1 MRRHRADVLLAA
13 LLAVG
18 ACHKVVAT
26 NHATKADP
34 GPAPT
39 QAAAPASPD
48 PYGLRPT
55 EKAAVEA
62 FLAAHTDLRMALD
75 ADARSPDAS
84 LLHLYGVYH
93 PYFVRGDVNDDGVLD
108 FVMAFVRRD
117 SPAGTPWFSV
127 AVFAGREKGG
137 YETGTFLERDVSL
150 ADGDI
155 SVDRDAIVITP
166 DTEDDPNRR
175 YRWDAVHRQFRFVND
190 DEEPS
195 ETPGVTRT
203 GVRDSAL
210 PFREDGSRA

>member
-1 MRRHRADVLLAA
+1 MRRHRASALFTALLAA
-13 LLAVG
+13 G

-26 NHATKADP
+26 NHAAKADAA
-34 GPAPT
+34 PAPT
-39 QAAAPASPD
+39 PAAAPVSSD
-48 PYGLRPT
+48 PYGLRPV

-117 SPAGTPWFSV
+117 SPSGTPWFSV
-127 AVFAGREKGG
+127 VVFAGREKGG
-137 YETGTFLERDVSL
+137 YETGTFLERDISL

-203 GVRDSAL
+203 GLRVSKLESGAA
-210 PFREDGSRA
+210 GSGA

>member
-1 MRRHRADVLLAA
+1 MRRHRASALFTALLAA
-13 LLAVG
+13 G

-26 NHATKADP
+26 NHAAKPDA
-34 GPAPT
+34 APT
-39 QAAAPASPD
+39 PAAAAVSSD
-48 PYGLRPT
+48 PYGLRPA

-117 SPAGTPWFSV
+117 SPSGTPWFSV
-127 AVFAGREKGG
+127 VVFAGREKGG
-137 YETGTFLERDVSL
+137 YEAGTFLERDISL
-150 ADGDI
+150 ADGDL

-203 GVRDSAL
+203 GWRVSGIE
-210 PFREDGSRA
+210 FRAGGSGA

>member
-1 MRRHRADVLLAA
+1 MRRHRAAVLLAA
-13 LLAVG
+13 LLAAG
-18 ACHKVVAT
+18 ACRKVVAT
-26 NHATKADP
+26 DRAPKADAVP
-34 GPAPT
+34 VPT
-39 QAAAPASPD
+39 AAASASPE
-48 PYGLRPT
+48 PYGLRPA
-55 EKAAVEA
+55 EKAVVDA
-62 FLAAHTDLRMALD
+62 FLKAHTDLRMALD

-84 LLHLYGVYH
+84 LLQLYGVYH

-117 SPAGTPWFSV
+117 SPSGSPWFSV
-127 AVFAGREKGG
+127 VVFVGGEKGG
-137 YETGTFLERDVSL
+137 YDAGTFLERDVSL

-190 DEEPS
+190 EEESS

-203 GVRDSAL
+203 G
-210 PFREDGSRA
+210 FRISR